1 MKKLALFMVLVIAAG
16 VLVGCGDSGGGAAVD
31 KAAEI
36 DAQTKAAGG
45 EEQKK

>member
-1 MKKLALFMVLVIAAG
+1 MKKLAIFMLLVMAFGILAG
-16 VLVGCGDSGGGAAVD
+16 CSDGGGDAAVD

-45 EEQKK
+45 EAQKP